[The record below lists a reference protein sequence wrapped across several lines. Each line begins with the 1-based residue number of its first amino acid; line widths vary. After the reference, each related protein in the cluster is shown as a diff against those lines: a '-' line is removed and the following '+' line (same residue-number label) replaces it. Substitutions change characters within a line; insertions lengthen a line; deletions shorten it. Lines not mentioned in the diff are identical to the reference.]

1 LKREIEEETEVYY
14 RLVTICLRN
23 RGLFS

>member
-14 RLVTICLRN
+14 RLVTICLQN